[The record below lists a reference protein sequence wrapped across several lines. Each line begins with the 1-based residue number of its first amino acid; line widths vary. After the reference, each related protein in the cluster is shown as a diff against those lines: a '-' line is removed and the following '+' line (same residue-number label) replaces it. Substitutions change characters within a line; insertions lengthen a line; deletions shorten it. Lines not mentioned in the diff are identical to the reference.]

1 MYICIRVYAC
11 DFRFMIYE
19 FDEFI
24 GFYLSFFGNAPSYWS
39 SKPTNRGRDD
49 RWGED
54 GNGRTL

>member
-1 MYICIRVYAC
+1 
-11 DFRFMIYE
+11 MIYE
-19 FDEFI
+19 FDVFI